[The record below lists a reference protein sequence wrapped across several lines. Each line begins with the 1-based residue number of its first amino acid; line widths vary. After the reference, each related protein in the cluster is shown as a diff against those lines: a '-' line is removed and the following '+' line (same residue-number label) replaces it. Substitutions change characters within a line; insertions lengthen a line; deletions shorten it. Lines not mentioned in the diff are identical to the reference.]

1 MGIHLN
7 DHLTWDNHI
16 KIITGSCYG
25 TLAILKKLKKMA
37 PFNLRKQL
45 AESLILSKI
54 DYGDQV
60 YTPLTVAQ
68 HKRLQKIQFAAA
80 SFVTGNYVK
89 DSTTILKLGWLP
101 IKERRELNLLK
112 TTFKAMNYKSWPT
125 YLTLE
130 EKKSTRELRSS
141 SARSLVIPRETGT
154 FQDRAAKLFNSL
166 PEHIRNCRIYNK
178 FLTLSKEFLKKIKL
192 LHKFYIIFF

>member
-1 MGIHLN
+1 VDLHVKFVSNSIG
-7 DHLTWDNHI
+7 
-16 KIITGSCYG
+16 
-25 TLAILKKLKKMA
+25 
-37 PFNLRKQL
+37 
-45 AESLILSKI
+45 
-54 DYGDQV
+54 YGDQA

-130 EKKSTRELRSS
+130 ENKSTRELRSS

-178 FLTLSKEFLKKIKL
+178 FLTLSKEFLKNKIVT
-192 LHKFYIIFF
+192 

>member
-1 MGIHLN
+1 M
-7 DHLTWDNHI
+7 
-16 KIITGSCYG
+16 S
-25 TLAILKKLKKMA
+25 

-89 DSTTILKLGWLP
+89 DSTTIMKLGWLP
-101 IKERRELNLLK
+101 IKERRELNLVK
-112 TTFKAMNYKSWPT
+112 TTFNAMNYKSWPT

-130 EKKSTRELRSS
+130 EKKSTRDLRSS
-141 SARSLVIPRETGT
+141 STRSLVIPRETGT
-154 FQDRAAKLFNSL
+154 FQGRVAKLFNSF
-166 PEHIRNCRIYNK
+166 PERIRDCCIYNK
-178 FLTLSKEFLKKIKL
+178 FLTVSKEFLKNKIVTYV
-192 LHKFYIIFF
+192 LHKFLNEV

>member
-1 MGIHLN
+1 MGIQLN

-16 KIITGSCYG
+16 KIITGSCYS
-25 TLAILKKLKKMA
+25 TLASLKKLKKMS

-101 IKERRELNLLK
+101 IKERRELNLVK

-141 SARSLVIPRETGT
+141 STRSLVIPRETGT
-154 FQDRAAKLFNSL
+154 FQGRVAKLFNSF
-166 PEHIRNCRIYNK
+166 PEHIRDCCIYNK
-178 FLTLSKEFLKKIKL
+178 FLTVSKEFLKNKIVT
-192 LHKFYIIFF
+192 